1 MKSMGVW
8 VIIPVKPL
16 DRAKSRLAQALSA
29 EDRRRLAER
38 MLHHVLKVVRDVP
51 QLMGTLVIS
60 RDSKVLAI
68 ARDYGARTVQE
79 SGTPELN
86 NALMRATQVVARWKA
101 SAVLVLPADL
111 PLVSSE
117 DIRSMI
123 SMGNGDTAMVIAT
136 DRQQDG
142 TNAMFIRPPGL
153 IGYSYGTGSFHR
165 HIEMAKQMG
174 VKPIIYTSDRL
185 SLDIDVPDD
194 LKSYAEHS
202 KGTLI

>member
-1 MKSMGVW
+1 MIMGVW
-8 VIIPVKPL
+8 VIVPVKPL
-16 DRAKSRLAQALSA
+16 DRAKSRLAQVLSP

-38 MLHHVLKVVRDVP
+38 MLHHVLKVIRDVP
-51 QLMGTLVIS
+51 HLMGTLVIS

-101 SAVLVLPADL
+101 SAVFILPADL

-123 SMGNGDTAMVIAT
+123 SMGNGDSAMVIAT
-136 DRQQDG
+136 DQQGDG

-153 IGYSYGTGSFHR
+153 IGYSYGPGSFRR
-165 HIEMAKQMG
+165 HVEMAQQIG
-174 VKPIIYTSDRL
+174 VKPMVYSSERL

-194 LKSYAEHS
+194 LKSYTELS
-202 KGTLI
+202 KGFLI

>member
-1 MKSMGVW
+1 MGVW

-16 DRAKSRLAQALSA
+16 DRAKSRLAQVLSP

-38 MLHHVLKVVRDVP
+38 MFHHVLKAVRDVP

-86 NALMRATQVVARWKA
+86 SALMRATQVVARWKA
-101 SAVLVLPADL
+101 SAVFILPADL

-123 SMGNGDTAMVIAT
+123 SMGNGDSAMVIAT
-136 DRQQDG
+136 DQQGDG

-153 IGYSYGTGSFHR
+153 IGYSYGPGSFRR
-165 HIEMAKQMG
+165 HIEMAQQTG
-174 VKPIIYTSDRL
+174 VKPVVYSSERL

-194 LKSYAEHS
+194 LKSYTELS
-202 KGTLI
+202 NGFLI

>member
-1 MKSMGVW
+1 MGVW

-16 DRAKSRLAQALSA
+16 DRAKSRLAQVLSP

-38 MLHHVLKVVRDVP
+38 MLHHVLNVVRDIP

-86 NALMRATQVVARWKA
+86 SALMRATQVVARWKA
-101 SAVLVLPADL
+101 SAVFVLPADL
-111 PLVSSE
+111 PLVNSE

-123 SMGNGDTAMVIAT
+123 SMGNGESALVIAT
-136 DRQQDG
+136 DRQEDG

-165 HIEMAKQMG
+165 HIEMAQQMG
-174 VKPIIYTSDRL
+174 VKPLVYSSERL

-194 LKSYAEHS
+194 LKSYTELS
-202 KGTLI
+202 KGFLI